1 MGKSGKQGDSLKL
14 DANGQLSRDDL
25 KAMYAHWLVVRNEK
39 GDLPAGANVVMVL
52 VGANMK
58 FQFTELIFTV

>member
-1 MGKSGKQGDSLKL
+1 MGKSGKQGDSLKV

-39 GDLPAGANVVMVL
+39 GDLPAGVRPHL
-52 VGANMK
+52 
-58 FQFTELIFTV
+58 TELIVFPWRFTDMKNRNG